1 MDSSNLK
8 KFRSAIAA
16 VLGVQADEVTDAVS
30 PETVDTWDSLN
41 HINLI
46 SALEQEFGVTL
57 PTESMAGG
65 QSVGSLRQLLTRH
78 GVTL

>member
-1 MDSSNLK
+1 MASANLK
-8 KFRSAIAA
+8 KFHAAIAA
-16 VLGVQADEVTDAVS
+16 VLGVPAEEVTDAVS

-57 PTESMAGG
+57 PTEGMAGA
-65 QSVGSLRQLLTRH
+65 QSVGALRVLLSRH
-78 GVTL
+78 GVAL